1 MSAILPDSAGARPQI
16 TDQFPRPRM
25 AKAVLTDDQKRLD
38 YARVLKRAQ
47 QILGKS
53 HKEMADLLGVPGPQ
67 LSAWY
72 AGREN
77 AQTWRYHSLEP
88 VAGTTLTMR
97 DAMRLAEAW
106 DARESGGVTVRTVIE
121 MVR

>member
-1 MSAILPDSAGARPQI
+1 MSEKSMDALQALPHIA
-16 TDQFPRPRM
+16 DQFPRPRM
-25 AKAVLTDDQKRLD
+25 AKAVLTVDQKRAE
-38 YARVLKRAQ
+38 YGRILKRAQ
-47 QILGKS
+47 DILGKS

-77 AQTWRYHSLEP
+77 AQVWRYHSLEP
-88 VAGTTLTMR
+88 IDGSPYTMR
-97 DAMRLAEAW
+97 DALRLAEAY
-106 DARESGGVTVRTVIE
+106 DADGVTVRTVIE